1 MVPSQPPA
9 ASAAAPA
16 GAQPL
21 GPPAAAPVDLAAA
34 RHVHFVGIGGAGMS
48 GLARLL
54 QQQGKRVSG
63 SDARAS
69 AATAALEA
77 AGARV
82 YVGHRAEQV
91 GAVDLV
97 ITSAAVATDNPELA
111 AARTRGLP
119 VLSHAEVLG
128 LLVAAGRGV
137 AVAGT
142 HGKTT
147 TTALVG
153 FLLDRAGRDPTILAG
168 SEMANYGASVRLGR
182 GPHVVVEADEYDR
195 RFLRLAPRLAVV
207 TSVEPDHLDYYRDL
221 AEIRGAFAAFTA
233 RLPTDGLL
241 LVCAD
246 DAQAAALPTPARRL
260 TYGLA
265 GADWQADDVRPLA
278 DGMAFLAVGPC
289 GEQAPVR
296 LPLLGRHNVANA
308 LAALAVAAEEG
319 VPLADA
325 AAALADFRGTRR
337 RFQPVGTAAGVRVVD
352 DYAHH
357 PTAVR
362 VTLEAARAAR
372 TASGDAGPLWV
383 VFQPHTRNRTARL
396 LDQFAAAFGA
406 ADAVVVTAIYEPVG
420 REREPLAVSGADL
433 AARIIGPPATYVPA
447 LEDAADYLAA
457 RVPAGALVLTMG
469 AGDVDRLGPLLLG
482 RLRARA

>member
-1 MVPSQPPA
+1 MA
-9 ASAAAPA
+9 DCL
-16 GAQPL
+16 PL
-21 GPPAAAPVDLAAA
+21 ALDAV
-34 RHVHFVGIGGAGMS
+34 RHAHFVGIGGSGMS
-48 GLARLL
+48 GLARLFRERG
-54 QQQGKRVSG
+54 QGVSG
-63 SDARAS
+63 CDARPGPASDALVAHGVPVYTGH
-69 AATAALEA
+69 AAAHVDAA
-77 AGARV
+77 
-82 YVGHRAEQV
+82 
-91 GAVDLV
+91 DLV
-97 ITSAAVATDNPELA
+97 VVTAAVAHDNPEVR
-111 AARTRGLP
+111 AARARGIP
-119 VLSHAEVLG
+119 VLSHADVLG
-128 LLVAAGRGV
+128 LLTARALGI
-137 AVAGT
+137 AIAGT

-153 FLLDRAGRDPTILAG
+153 FLLERAGRDPTILAG
-168 SEMANYGASVRLGR
+168 AEMLNYGASVRLGR

-319 VPLADA
+319 VPL
-325 AAALADFRGTRR
+325 
-337 RFQPVGTAAGVRVVD
+337 
-352 DYAHH
+352 
-357 PTAVR
+357 
-362 VTLEAARAAR
+362 
-372 TASGDAGPLWV
+372 
-383 VFQPHTRNRTARL
+383 
-396 LDQFAAAFGA
+396 
-406 ADAVVVTAIYEPVG
+406 
-420 REREPLAVSGADL
+420 
-433 AARIIGPPATYVPA
+433 
-447 LEDAADYLAA
+447 
-457 RVPAGALVLTMG
+457 
-469 AGDVDRLGPLLLG
+469 
-482 RLRARA
+482 